1 MSLVVT
7 TYFLGIG
14 AGQMFWGLLSDRYG
28 RRPVLISGLV
38 LYGLGA
44 AGSAVSGN
52 ITMLLIARAVWGFGA
67 AAPSVLRN
75 SIARDIYSGDRL
87 ARITSVTM
95 AIFLIGP
102 AIAPSVGELILLG
115 GSWRYV
121 FATAVPLAV
130 LGIHWTLRFGETLNP
145 AHVRPISARTF
156 AGGVRIFFG
165 SRTTLGFTLSMMFAS
180 GAFFIYLGSGQ
191 PVIDE
196 IYGLG
201 GWFALLFAGTAASIA
216 TTVLAGSR
224 LISRYGAHNV
234 GGVASAATVAV
245 ASSFLGVA
253 LVGDGRPPFWF
264 WYVAVTAFASFTTV
278 TTPAFAA
285 LAMTPMARVAGVASG
300 MNGLLVIGGGSLLAA
315 IVDRRIADS
324 VTPMAVGFLAYSIA
338 AFAAMA
344 WARGGSA
351 EVLDPEPEKRPAR
364 SV

>member
-1 MSLVVT
+1 VSLVVT

-28 RRPVLISGLV
+28 RRPVLISGLI

-44 AGSAVSGN
+44 MGSAVAGDM
-52 ITMLLIARAVWGFGA
+52 TMLLFARGVWGFGA

-95 AIFLIGP
+95 AIFLVGP
-102 AIAPSVGELILLG
+102 AVAPSVGELILLS

-121 FATAVPLAV
+121 FATAVPLAL
-130 LGIHWTLRFGETLNP
+130 LGIRWAVRFGETLDP
-145 AHVRPISARTF
+145 AHVRPVSARALASGMRAF
-156 AGGVRIFFG
+156 LG

-196 IYGLG
+196 IYDLG
-201 GWFALLFAGTAASIA
+201 DWFALLFAGTAASIA
-216 TTVLAGSR
+216 TTVLASSR
-224 LISRYGAHNV
+224 LISHHGARNV
-234 GGVASAATVAV
+234 GAVASAATVAV
-245 ASSFLGVA
+245 AATFLIVA
-253 LVGDGRPPFWF
+253 LAGDGRPPFWF

-315 IVDRRIADS
+315 IVDRRIEDS
-324 VTPMAVGFLAYSIA
+324 VTPMAVGFLVYSIT
-338 AFAAMA
+338 AFSAMV
-344 WARGGSA
+344 WARGGSV
-351 EVLDPEPEKRPAR
+351 EVVEPEPEKRPAP